1 MWPACLKELFGAGI
15 FGDFIIPNRLAA
27 QRLRFTFLSL
37 MLIAKAR
44 KGDGGVV
51 ALAEESP
58 EPCLAAIARVK

>member
-1 MWPACLKELFGAGI
+1 MRMWPACLKELFGAGI

-44 KGDGGVV
+44 KGDGEGRS
-51 ALAEESP
+51 LGNY
-58 EPCLAAIARVK
+58 LD